1 MPLTP
6 GTILGQYVIRSPLG
20 AGGMGEVY
28 RAHDTRLDREVAIK
42 VLPESLTA
50 DPDRLRRFEQEA
62 RAAAAL
68 NHPNILAV
76 YQMATHEGVS
86 YMVSELLDGE
96 TLRERL
102 RRGPIPLRKAID
114 YGVQIAH
121 GLAAAHDKGIVH
133 RDLKPD
139 NLFVTK
145 DGRVK
150 ILDFGLAKLA
160 QPRDPSGV
168 EATIA
173 GVEGTMPY
181 GTEPGLVMGTVGY
194 MSPEQVRG
202 KTADHRSD
210 IFAFGT
216 ILYEM
221 VTGKQTFRKPT
232 SAETMTAI
240 LNEDPPSI
248 SQVTAATPPGLQRVV
263 YRCLEKNPEQ
273 RFQSASDMA
282 FALEALSDTG
292 MTPST
297 GSHPHLGEPASRRGI
312 AIAGAIL
319 AVLLG
324 AGALAYFWIRP
335 EAVPKVSNYVQLT
348 HDGQPKFLVGTEGSR
363 LFLYVPGRTNFA
375 SGDYQGMDEM
385 STSGGDLIK
394 MQLPPLSFN
403 SPQPLSLSQD
413 GSELLVMDGHGVPPS
428 GPLWTVPVVG
438 GSPRKL
444 GDIAGQD
451 GAWSADG
458 KFIAYSNGNS
468 LFTAMADGTDARKL
482 ITVGDSG
489 FVVNPV
495 WSPDGTHLRFTY
507 GATLDAPPYF
517 MEVSLDGTGLH
528 RLLPGWTNPPDSEC
542 CGGWTVDGKY
552 FVFMTRGQIW
562 ELPRKAGFLHSEPKP
577 SQLTSSPMPLSPPVQ
592 STDGKK
598 LFVVGRTFRG
608 ELTRYDLKSGRFE
621 SYLGGISAE
630 YVSFSKDGQWVAYVS
645 FPEGTLWRSKMDGS
659 ERLQLTYAPSQA
671 LMPRWSPDGKT
682 ILFFNAARTN
692 EPLKIYEVSLEG
704 GSPRPMMPDNPDPQA
719 DPNWS
724 PDGSK
729 IVFAGRTADATSS
742 IRVFDLATR
751 QVSTLPGSQGMY
763 SPRWSPDGRY
773 IPALSVDAKR
783 LLLFDFQTQKW
794 TELAQG
800 SMGWLEWS
808 KDGQYLQAADGSGT
822 GAIIRIRLSDHKTER
837 VVDLKNFATAGF
849 FGQWFAVAPDDSPIM
864 LRNAGTQ
871 DVYALDWE
879 EP

>member
-1 MPLTP
+1 M
-6 GTILGQYVIRSPLG
+6 RHC
-20 AGGMGEVY
+20 A
-28 RAHDTRLDREVAIK
+28 
-42 VLPESLTA
+42 
-50 DPDRLRRFEQEA
+50 
-62 RAAAAL
+62 
-68 NHPNILAV
+68 
-76 YQMATHEGVS
+76 
-86 YMVSELLDGE
+86 
-96 TLRERL
+96 RL

-114 YGVQIAH
+114 YAVQIAH

-133 RDLKPD
+133 RDLKPE

-150 ILDFGLAKLA
+150 ILDFGLAKLT
-160 QPRDPSGV
+160 QPRDASGA

-173 GVEGTMPY
+173 EGTESGM
-181 GTEPGLVMGTVGY
+181 VMGTVGY

-248 SQVTAATPPGLQRVV
+248 SQVMAATPPGLQRVV
-263 YRCLEKNPEQ
+263 HRCLEKNPEQ

-292 MTPST
+292 MPPST
-297 GSHPHLGEPASRRGI
+297 GSHAHLGEPASRRGI
-312 AIAGAIL
+312 GIAATAL

-335 EAVPKVSNYVQLT
+335 AAVPRVSNYVQLT
-348 HDGQPKFLVGTEGSR
+348 HDGQPKGLIGTEGSR
-363 LFLYVPGRTNFA
+363 LFLDVA

-385 STSGGDLIK
+385 STSGGDPIK

-403 SPQPLSLSQD
+403 SPQPLSLSKD

-428 GPLWTVPVVG
+428 GPLWSVPLIG

-468 LFTAMADGTDARKL
+468 LFTAKADGTDARKVV
-482 ITVGDSG
+482 TVGDSG
-489 FVVNPV
+489 FVFNPV
-495 WSPDGTHLRFTY
+495 WSPDGNQLRFLY
-507 GATLDAPPYF
+507 GATFSGPYYF

-528 RLLPGWTNPPDSEC
+528 RLPPGWSNTPDAVP
-542 CGGWTVDGKY
+542 GNGAWTVDGKY
-552 FVFMTRGQIW
+552 FVLMTGGQIW
-562 ELPRKAGFLHSEPKP
+562 VLPRKAGFLHSEPKP
-577 SQLTSSPMPLSPPVQ
+577 SQLTFSPMPLSPPVQ

-630 YVSFSKDGQWVAYVS
+630 YVSFSKDGQWMAYVS

-671 LMPRWSPDGKT
+671 MLPRWSPDGKT
-682 ILFFNAARTN
+682 IAFYDAGTN
-692 EPLKIYEVSLEG
+692 KPSKIYEVPREG
-704 GSPRPMMPDNPDPQA
+704 GSPQPLMPDNPDPQT

-729 IVFAGRTADATSS
+729 IVFAGRAADPASS

-763 SPRWSPDGRY
+763 SPRWSSDGRY
-773 IPALSVDAKR
+773 IPALSADAKR

-794 TELAQG
+794 TELAHG

-808 KDGQYLQAADGSGT
+808 KDGQYLQANDASGA
-822 GAIIRIRLSDHKTER
+822 GAIIRIRLSDHKTEW
-837 VVDLKNFATAGF
+837 VVDLKNFATVGF
-849 FGQWFAVAPDDSPIM
+849 YGSWFAVAADDSPIM